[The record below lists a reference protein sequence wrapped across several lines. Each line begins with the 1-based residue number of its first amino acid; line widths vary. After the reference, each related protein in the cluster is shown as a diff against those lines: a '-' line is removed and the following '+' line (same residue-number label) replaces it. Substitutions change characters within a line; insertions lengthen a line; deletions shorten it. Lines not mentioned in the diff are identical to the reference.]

1 VVVGAAVVVGASVV
15 VGAAVVAGTDGGRGA
30 TDRVVICWSAAS
42 AGPPTEHDATTGAA
56 TARSASEATTRNR
69 AVDANEG
76 GREVEEATMGVD
88 AEGGD
93 AQTTAAPESPGGRL
107 GVRPRAIRTTP

>member
-1 VVVGAAVVVGASVV
+1 LRAGDDEGEKGAV
-15 VGAAVVAGTDGGRGA
+15 
-30 TDRVVICWSAAS
+30 
-42 AGPPTEHDATTGAA
+42 
-56 TARSASEATTRNR
+56 
-69 AVDANEG
+69 
-76 GREVEEATMGVD
+76 EATMGVD